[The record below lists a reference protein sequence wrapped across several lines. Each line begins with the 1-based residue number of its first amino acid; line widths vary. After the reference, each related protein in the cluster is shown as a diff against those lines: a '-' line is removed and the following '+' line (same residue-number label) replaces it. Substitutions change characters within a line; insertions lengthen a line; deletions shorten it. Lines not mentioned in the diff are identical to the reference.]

1 MTKFT
6 RDDKVS
12 PSNQYLQTILESITS
27 PFYVINV
34 QDYTIELA
42 NKAAR
47 ELGISASSVAP
58 TCYAL
63 THHRDAPCDGE
74 EHSCPLVVVRK
85 TRKPIMMEH
94 IHFDQEGKPHN
105 VEVHGYPI
113 LDDDGDVVQMIG
125 YSLDITKRRKAE
137 ENVRKLSRA
146 VEQSGST
153 VIITD
158 LSGVIEYVNPAF
170 TKTTGYTEEEVIGQS
185 TRILKSG
192 KHSQLF
198 YAALWDTLKRG
209 EVWQGEM
216 VNRKKNGDLYREFA
230 TMSPVKDENGRVTH
244 YLSIKEDITQQK
256 QSEESIRKLSRAV
269 EQSGSSIV
277 ITTLDGTIEYVNPAF
292 TTTTGYSASEAMGEN
307 PRILKSGEQSAELYE
322 ELWQTIAGGDVW
334 QGELSNRKKNGEL
347 YWEHATISPVKD
359 EDGNVT
365 HYLAI
370 KDDITQRKKLEADL
384 ARARD
389 EALAA
394 SRLKTQLLANVSHD
408 MRTPLGSILG
418 YTEMLQEGIYGEL
431 TEGQKAATANII
443 TSTGQLL
450 RFINDLL
457 NQAQIETGRIVL
469 KQYPFEPA
477 RLLDALDSS
486 VGAFVQAKGLQLL
499 SEVSPDL
506 PDRLIGD
513 SYWLRQIISN
523 LVSNAVKFTE
533 EGVVKVSLSRQDE
546 DYWAIEVS
554 DTGTG
559 IARKDQ
565 RAVFDAFQQVEGTT
579 VKAKGIG
586 SGLGLSIVKELTMLM
601 GGTIELTSEEGRGST
616 FTVLLPVITEQEAA
630 SQKVTK

>member
-1 MTKFT
+1 
-6 RDDKVS
+6 
-12 PSNQYLQTILESITS
+12 
-27 PFYVINV
+27 
-34 QDYTIELA
+34 
-42 NKAAR
+42 
-47 ELGISASSVAP
+47 
-58 TCYAL
+58 
-63 THHRDAPCDGE
+63 
-74 EHSCPLVVVRK
+74 
-85 TRKPIMMEH
+85 
-94 IHFDQEGKPHN
+94 
-105 VEVHGYPI
+105 
-113 LDDDGDVVQMIG
+113 
-125 YSLDITKRRKAE
+125 
-137 ENVRKLSRA
+137 
-146 VEQSGST
+146 
-153 VIITD
+153 
-158 LSGVIEYVNPAF
+158 
-170 TKTTGYTEEEVIGQS
+170 
-185 TRILKSG
+185 
-192 KHSQLF
+192 
-198 YAALWDTLKRG
+198 
-209 EVWQGEM
+209 
-216 VNRKKNGDLYREFA
+216 
-230 TMSPVKDENGRVTH
+230 
-244 YLSIKEDITQQK
+244 
-256 QSEESIRKLSRAV
+256 
-269 EQSGSSIV
+269 
-277 ITTLDGTIEYVNPAF
+277 
-292 TTTTGYSASEAMGEN
+292 
-307 PRILKSGEQSAELYE
+307 
-322 ELWQTIAGGDVW
+322 
-334 QGELSNRKKNGEL
+334 
-347 YWEHATISPVKD
+347 
-359 EDGNVT
+359 
-365 HYLAI
+365 
-370 KDDITQRKKLEADL
+370 
-384 ARARD
+384 
-389 EALAA
+389 
-394 SRLKTQLLANVSHD
+394 

-457 NQAQIETGRIVL
+457 NQAQIETGKIVL

-601 GGTIELTSEEGRGST
+601 GGTIELTSEEGRGSI